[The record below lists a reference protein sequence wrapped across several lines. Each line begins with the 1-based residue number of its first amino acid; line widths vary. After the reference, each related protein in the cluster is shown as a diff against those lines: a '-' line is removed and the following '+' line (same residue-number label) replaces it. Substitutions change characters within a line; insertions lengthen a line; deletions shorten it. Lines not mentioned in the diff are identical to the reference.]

1 MPVCCRGLAPTG
13 PWHWARARTGGWMS
27 PAHLLV
33 LQALQQ
39 QSHGTGRDRACHPAS
54 LPATRTSGHAAHTG
68 KETWKEG
75 AEQLPLVLLGARAEH
90 PASSGRNPAPQ
101 RGVGCAGTCVVGRER
116 GESLPL
122 AGILGAPRWAAALGR
137 ARTVLMACP
146 KQALVAHMCSGSIT
160 VSREV
165 EGPHLE
171 GLSAAPSQQDISR

>member
-1 MPVCCRGLAPTG
+1 M
-13 PWHWARARTGGWMS
+13 
-27 PAHLLV
+27 
-33 LQALQQ
+33 
-39 QSHGTGRDRACHPAS
+39 
-54 LPATRTSGHAAHTG
+54 
-68 KETWKEG
+68 
-75 AEQLPLVLLGARAEH
+75 LLGARAEH

-146 KQALVAHMCSGSIT
+146 KQALVAHMCSGSVT

-171 GLSAAPSQQDISR
+171 GLSAAPSQQEISR